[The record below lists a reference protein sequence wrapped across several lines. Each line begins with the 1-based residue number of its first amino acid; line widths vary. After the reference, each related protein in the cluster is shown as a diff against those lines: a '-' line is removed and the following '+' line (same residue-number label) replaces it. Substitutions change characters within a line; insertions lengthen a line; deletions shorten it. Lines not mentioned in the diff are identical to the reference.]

1 MKEIKL
7 IRINAYGIIN
17 SFRIPLHM
25 TIHDTLNLPVKTHII
40 GMIAAAMGYLRDD
53 KEKLENLY
61 KNTNIG
67 IYGKSYSKFYD
78 LIHIYK
84 YKGKEIEAS
93 LLNRQINY
101 KNNYIIYIEN
111 NNLEEIY
118 NYLKDPV
125 FALSLGKAHDLIN
138 IKDISI
144 INAKIIEDDYICI
157 SNTVIPFNLDNFEI
171 IDVKENTN
179 ITPFQTYKL
188 PLSFNIGNNYRE
200 AINLNDTTII
210 DNIKLKIKRNE
221 KYKTIY
227 DYEKGINV
235 IMY

>member
-25 TIHDTLNLPVKTHII
+25 TIHDTLDLPVKTHII

-53 KEKLENLY
+53 KEKLESLY
-61 KNTNIG
+61 KNTHVG
-67 IYGKSYSKFYD
+67 IYGNSYSKFYD

-84 YKGKEIEAS
+84 YKGKEIEVS
-93 LLNRQINY
+93 LVNRQVNY
-101 KNNYIIYIEN
+101 KNNYTIYIEN
-111 NNLEEIY
+111 DNLNEIY
-118 NYLKDPV
+118 NFLKNPV

-144 INAKIIEDDYICI
+144 INATIVEDDYISI
-157 SNTVIPFNLDNFEI
+157 SNTVLPFNLSDFEI
-171 IDVKENTN
+171 IDLKDNTN

-188 PLSFNIGNNYRE
+188 PLSFNIEKNYRE
-200 AINLNDTTII
+200 AVHLSDTTII
-210 DNIKLKIKRNE
+210 GDIKLKIKRYNE
-221 KYKTIY
+221 YRTIQ
-227 DYEKGINV
+227 DSERGINV
-235 IMY
+235 IIY

>member
-25 TIHDTLNLPVKTHII
+25 TIHDTLDLPVKTHII

-53 KEKLENLY
+53 KEKIESLY
-61 KNTNIG
+61 KNTSIG
-67 IYGKSYSKFYD
+67 IYGTSYSKFYD
-78 LIHIYK
+78 LIRIYK
-84 YKGKEIEAS
+84 YKGKEVEVS
-93 LLNRQINY
+93 LVNRQINY
-101 KNNYIIYIEN
+101 KNNYTIYIEN

-118 NYLKDPV
+118 NFLKNPV

-144 INAKIIEDDYICI
+144 INATIVEDDYIDL
-157 SNTVIPFNLDNFEI
+157 SNTVLPFNLYDFEI
-171 IDVKENTN
+171 IDLKDNTN

-188 PLSFNIGNNYRE
+188 PLSFNIEKNYRE
-200 AINLNDTTII
+200 ATHLSDTTII
-210 DNIKLKIKRNE
+210 GDIKLKIKRNKE
-221 KYKTIY
+221 YKTIH
-227 DYEKGINV
+227 DNEGGINV
-235 IMY
+235 IIY